1 MQLQQYFQ
9 ASDGRLAIRVL
20 EFLKDARLQQKLTDR
35 INQLIA
41 PQLVGVAGR
50 RADHGQVGSHEPAAH
65 QTLMVQELEQIEAHR
80 DRHDGL

>member
-9 ASDGRLAIRVL
+9 ASDGRLAIRLL
-20 EFLKDARLQQKLTDR
+20 EFLKDARLQQKLTDG

-41 PQLVGVAGR
+41 PQLVGVAG